1 MKKIGLFAVALF
13 TLCLVSCNQKKE
25 QKNADGAAV
34 EMTDSTKG
42 GGQAASTTADSKDP
56 EALLE
61 SYSSCVDELVGLMNK
76 MKAGDAS
83 VATQWTPVLQK
94 ALEVSSQLDM
104 VKDKLTPE
112 QMKKFSEITSKLTEA
127 SNSVTK
133 K

>member
-1 MKKIGLFAVALF
+1 
-13 TLCLVSCNQKKE
+13 
-25 QKNADGAAV
+25 
-34 EMTDSTKG
+34 
-42 GGQAASTTADSKDP
+42 
-56 EALLE
+56 
-61 SYSSCVDELVGLMNK
+61 

-127 SNSVTK
+127 SNSITK